1 METVWLSLGALGMGL
16 GAIAFAALVIRAP
29 EGSRYFYVITTLIAL
44 IAFVS
49 YLAMATGQ
57 GDAQVD
63 GRTFY
68 YFRYIDWV
76 FTTPLL
82 LLDLALLALVDWRRY
97 IGLIAALIGLDVF
110 MILTGLWAGATVN
123 PVGRGFLFIVSTIS
137 MIVLLYL
144 VVTRLFSA
152 AAGQSAAV
160 QQVFRTLA
168 VLTVVLW
175 SLYPVVW
182 LIGTEGIG
190 AVGSATEVFLFLVL
204 DLLAK
209 VGFGFLLLTNR
220 QALADIGAAAAPAA
234 RPGRVV

>member
-1 METVWLSLGALGMGL
+1 METVWLVTGTIGMGL
-16 GAIAFAALVIRAP
+16 STIIFALLGIRAP
-29 EGSRYFYVITTLIAL
+29 EGSRYFFVITALITL

-49 YLAMATGQ
+49 YLTMATGQ
-57 GDAQVD
+57 GDTQVGD
-63 GRTFY
+63 RTFY

-82 LLDLALLALVDWRRY
+82 LLDLALLALANWRRNV
-97 IGLIAALIGLDVF
+97 GLIATLIGLDLF

-123 PVGRGFLFIVSTIS
+123 PVGRTILFLISTAS

-144 VVTRLFSA
+144 VVTRLFA
-152 AAGQSAAV
+152 EAAGRSSAV
-160 QQVFRTLA
+160 QQILRILA
-168 VLTVVLW
+168 LLTVILW

-182 LIGTEGIG
+182 VIGTEGVG
-190 AVGSATEVFLFLVL
+190 AVGESTEVFLFLVL

-220 QALADIGAAAAPAA
+220 KALSDIGSAGAAKA
-234 RPGRVV
+234 RPSGVS

>member
-1 METVWLSLGALGMGL
+1 METVWLTLGTLGMG
-16 GAIAFAALVIRAP
+16 AATIAFALLGIRAP
-29 EGSRYFYVITTLIAL
+29 QGSRYFFVITALITL

-57 GDAQVD
+57 GEAQVGD
-63 GRTFY
+63 RTFY

-82 LLDLALLALVDWRRY
+82 LLDLALLALVDWRRNV
-97 IGLIAALIGLDVF
+97 GLIGTLIGLDLF

-123 PVGRGFLFIVSTIS
+123 PVGRGILFLISTVA

-152 AAGQSAAV
+152 AAGQSPAV
-160 QQVFRTLA
+160 QQIFRTLA
-168 VLTVVLW
+168 LLTVILW

-182 LIGTEGIG
+182 VIGTEGVG
-190 AVGSATEVFLFLVL
+190 AVGVSTEVFLFLVL

-220 QALADIGAAAAPAA
+220 QALSDVASGAAGA
-234 RPGRVV
+234 RPSRVR

>member
-1 METVWLSLGALGMGL
+1 METVWLTLGTFGMGL
-16 GAIAFAALVIRAP
+16 GTVAFVLLGIRAP
-29 EGSRYFYVITTLIAL
+29 EGSRYFFVITALITL

-49 YLAMATGQ
+49 YLTMATGQ
-57 GDAQVD
+57 GVTEVGD
-63 GRTFY
+63 RTFY

-82 LLDLALLALVDWRRY
+82 LLDLALLALVDWRRN
-97 IGLIAALIGLDVF
+97 ISLIVTLIGLDLF

-123 PVGRGFLFIVSTIS
+123 PVGMGLLFIISTAS

-144 VVTRLFSA
+144 IVTRLFSA
-152 AAGQSAAV
+152 AADQPSAV

-168 VLTVVLW
+168 VVTVVLW

-182 LIGTEGIG
+182 VLGTEGVG
-190 AVGSATEVFLFLVL
+190 AVGLSTEVFLFLVL

-220 QALADIGAAAAPAA
+220 QALSDVAGAAAGTA
-234 RPGRVV
+234 RPSRVV

>member
-1 METVWLSLGALGMGL
+1 
-16 GAIAFAALVIRAP
+16 
-29 EGSRYFYVITTLIAL
+29 
-44 IAFVS
+44 
-49 YLAMATGQ
+49 
-57 GDAQVD
+57 
-63 GRTFY
+63 
-68 YFRYIDWV
+68 V

-82 LLDLALLALVDWRRY
+82 LLDLALLALADWRRNVAL
-97 IGLIAALIGLDVF
+97 IGSLIGLDLF

-123 PVGRGFLFIVSTIS
+123 PVGRGLLFLISTAS

-152 AAGQSAAV
+152 AAGQSQAV

-168 VLTVVLW
+168 VLTVILW

-182 LIGTEGIG
+182 LIGTEGVG
-190 AVGSATEVFLFLVL
+190 AVGVSAEVFLFLVL

-220 QALADIGAAAAPAA
+220 QALSDISGGAAATA
-234 RPGRVV
+234 RPSRVI